1 MNTLLVQDPQKVSA
15 KPVWSI
21 TECFSSDHI
30 EAAARRTGFVQRASN
45 ITGKLFLA
53 LVTCGVWSDAKTTF
67 AQLAAKVAQVGAQV
81 EGSPEAIQQR
91 RNKGALAFLREM
103 IRTALAKIH
112 SCQTGCEAHLF
123 AYFPKVHSAD
133 STGFGLPDS
142 LQHAFPG
149 AGGSAAQA
157 GAKIQLVWDYKRGTF
172 DHFAL
177 TPWNLP
183 DNT

>member
-1 MNTLLVQDPQKVSA
+1 ML
-15 KPVWSI
+15 

>member
-1 MNTLLVQDPQKVSA
+1 MADHTLSSLA
-15 KPVWSI
+15 ML
-21 TECFSSDHI
+21 TEFFSCDHS
-30 EAAARRTGFVQRASN
+30 EAAARRTGFVQRASK

-67 AQLAAKVAQVGAQV
+67 AQLAAKVAQLGAQGEV
-81 EGSPEAIQQR
+81 SPEASQQR
-91 RNKGALAFLREM
+91 MNKGALAFLREM
-103 IRTALAKIH
+103 IRTALEKIH

-123 AYFPKVHSAD
+123 AYFTKVHIAD

-149 AGGSAAQA
+149 AGGSAARA
-157 GAKIQLVWDYKRGTF
+157 GAKIQRVWDYKRGTV
-172 DHFAL
+172 DHFAR
-177 TPWNLP
+177 TPWNIP